1 MAWMDKKQ
9 EFVDRF
15 DRLNTSEST
24 VQQLSTDLN
33 REIGSFI
40 HTAGLNAA
48 DIQSNPKYESIR
60 DKITK
65 LNDIKQQY
73 KSLHTN
79 INTFLSDQST
89 NTDWNQQLR
98 ENGTIQNDIHRLEK
112 IEKEMKVDVDSALA
126 RDELLRTRNT
136 NVTKHD
142 LYIFNH
148 PVRRSI
154 VPYLWVVSVLFI
166 GIALLIFRDAFPVLQ
181 NTQGYY
187 NASGY
192 DTTSF
197 YFLLYGFFS
206 NRIVIVS
213 LLVSALIVVL
223 FLSLKLAG
231 VL

>member
-79 INTFLSDQST
+79 I
-89 NTDWNQQLR
+89 
-98 ENGTIQNDIHRLEK
+98 IQNDIHRLEK

-223 FLSLKLAG
+223 FLSLKVAG